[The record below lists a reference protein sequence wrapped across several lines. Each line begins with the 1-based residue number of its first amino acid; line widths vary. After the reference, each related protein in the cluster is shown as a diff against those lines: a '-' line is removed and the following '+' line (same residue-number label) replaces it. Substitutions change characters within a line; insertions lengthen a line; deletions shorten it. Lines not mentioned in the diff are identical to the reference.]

1 MSDTSSNNTRPIYC
15 FYTPDRSIP
24 KKKIVSRSFRHK
36 YDKKLY
42 RCVEI
47 LHRIV
52 CAVSDYEKVP
62 AELLPEEKKMIVE
75 KDLTEV
81 FSIIQFATGFLDNH
95 EGGMPETQM
104 EEERS
109 FIAELQNAYVKLKD
123 KWNNQFLR
131 QG

>member
-1 MSDTSSNNTRPIYC
+1 MSDTDSNNTRPTYC
-15 FYTPDRSIP
+15 FYTPDRSVP

-42 RCVEI
+42 RCIEI

-52 CAVSDYEKVP
+52 CAVSDYEKTP
-62 AELLPEEKKMIVE
+62 TAPPTEEKKLIVE

-95 EGGMPETQM
+95 EGGMPEAQM

-109 FIAELQNAYVKLKD
+109 FIAELQNAYVKLKSM
-123 KWNNQFLR
+123 WNDQLLR